1 MPRRIITFLS
11 DFGDT
16 DWFVGVVHG
25 VLYSLAPDAHVV
37 DLAHSVPPGNIARAA
52 FMLEAAA
59 ADFPAGTVHLAVVDP
74 GVGTDRRALAVAAHK
89 QLFVGPDNGLLEW
102 ALCAPGAEAHAST
115 ETRFFRAPVSRT
127 FHGRDVFA
135 PVAAALARGE
145 QLSAFGP
152 RVTDPV
158 RLTAHDPVRHGD
170 ALVGRVVFL
179 DRFGNALT
187 NLTAQ
192 AIAKAFGPDADDAGF
207 QVSVLDRRIT
217 AWRAP
222 TATRRWARWSP
233 SSARAGGWRSRRWAA
248 RRRCAWG
255 WAKATRWK
263 CAAARPAARLR
274 CAAESHWR
282 IFRAFGGTRCPSPAV
297 PRFARSRS

>member
-1 MPRRIITFLS
+1 MARRIVTFLS

-74 GVGTDRRALAVAAHK
+74 GVGTDRRALAVAAHE
-89 QLFVGPDNGLLEW
+89 QWFVGPDNGLLEW
-102 ALCAPGAEAHAST
+102 ALGAPGAQAHALT
-115 ETRFFRAPVSRT
+115 EARFFRAPVSRT

-145 QLSAFGP
+145 KLAAFGP

-158 RLTAHDPVRHGD
+158 RLPAHDPVRRGD
-170 ALVGRVVFL
+170 ALVGRVMFL

-187 NLTAQ
+187 NLTAR
-192 AIAKAFGPDADDAGF
+192 AIAQAFGSDADDAGF
-207 QVSVLDRRIT
+207 QVSVLDRRLSGLARSYGDAPVGALVAIIGSSGRLEIAQVGGAAT
-217 AWRAP
+217 MRLGLGEGDAVEVRRPGARAME
-222 TATRRWARWSP
+222 A
-233 SSARAGGWRSRRWAA
+233 ARAGG
-248 RRRCAWG
+248 
-255 WAKATRWK
+255 
-263 CAAARPAARLR
+263 
-274 CAAESHWR
+274 
-282 IFRAFGGTRCPSPAV
+282 
-297 PRFARSRS
+297 